1 MKKNKEKE
9 KSTTHYKLCFFYV
22 MYFYYFF
29 NILSLWFQTLFHDL
43 PILFLQNNTTIIKLE
58 IKWTNKKTIKR
69 LSFIKWEVKVPNF
82 FLKKKAWKTKKTIKK
97 NFEWK
102 EKTKL
107 RRFTT
112 NCLITLIIIIDNSS
126 RVIRGRETKKIK
138 INKFAVRNELMPN

>member
-1 MKKNKEKE
+1 
-9 KSTTHYKLCFFYV
+9 

-82 FLKKKAWKTKKTIKK
+82 FKKKGLKDKK
-97 NFEWK
+97 NN
-102 EKTKL
+102 EKK
-107 RRFTT
+107 
-112 NCLITLIIIIDNSS
+112 N
-126 RVIRGRETKKIK
+126 KIK
-138 INKFAVRNELMPN
+138 AVHHKLFNYVDNYNW

>member
-1 MKKNKEKE
+1 
-9 KSTTHYKLCFFYV
+9 
-22 MYFYYFF
+22 
-29 NILSLWFQTLFHDL
+29 
-43 PILFLQNNTTIIKLE
+43 
-58 IKWTNKKTIKR
+58 

-82 FLKKKAWKTKKTIKK
+82 FLKKGLKDKK
-97 NFEWK
+97 NNK
-102 EKTKL
+102 KKLRMKKKTKL